1 MSKIKA
7 VIFDMGGVLIP
18 SPMELWAE
26 NPINFEPN
34 VNEKV
39 SGEQIVETLLSNEC
53 KHHFKAL
60 ECGEITIPDFEA
72 VFTYFFNKQHGR
84 KNETILHIF
93 HGLQPN
99 NKSMKLLPQWKPILE
114 GLRSEGIKIAVLT
127 NNFYLDRARQLST
140 HSLNPKYFDA
150 IVESCR
156 ECLSKP
162 DKKFYQ
168 KALDKIGVKASE
180 SIFIDDLG
188 VNLKSAKEM
197 GFKTIQVCILLK
209 K

>member
-1 MSKIKA
+1 
-7 VIFDMGGVLIP
+7 
-18 SPMELWAE
+18 
-26 NPINFEPN
+26 
-34 VNEKV
+34 
-39 SGEQIVETLLSNEC
+39 
-53 KHHFKAL
+53 
-60 ECGEITIPDFEA
+60 
-72 VFTYFFNKQHGR
+72 
-84 KNETILHIF
+84 
-93 HGLQPN
+93 
-99 NKSMKLLPQWKPILE
+99 MKLLPQWKPILE

-127 NNFYLDRARQLST
+127 NNFYLDRARQLPT

-188 VNLKSAKEM
+188 VNLKSAKKM
-197 GFKTIQVCILLK
+197 GFKTIKVCILLK
-209 K
+209 N